1 MDASV
6 SALTATSTSLATNTP
21 PPCVAL
27 ASPSPVRACR
37 RQPASF
43 ARFHS
48 VSGIP
53 RGSHSGLA
61 RSSLTWRTS
70 ANAGG
75 GGSCARS
82 FRRPP
87 AISCALATPPDPAP
101 FEGPAKALGG
111 TPVTPA
117 GERNSGEG
125 NTKTL
130 DDLFDSE
137 VKSRDQFVWEKN
149 WYPVA
154 LIEDLDP
161 SRPTSFQ
168 LLGRDLV
175 IWRDSQGIWR
185 AHADR
190 CPHRLAPLSEGRLD
204 ENGLL
209 QCPYN
214 GWSFRGDGSCAVIP
228 QASDTGPESRA
239 CSSSRA
245 CVASYPAL
253 VSQGLLFV
261 WPEEGRWEDALAV
274 EPPRLPDV
282 FEDEGFSSVTIQR
295 DLYYGFDTLME
306 NVSDPSHIEFAHHKV
321 TGRRDRA
328 KPLPFTI
335 TSSGPFGFAATTD
348 TGTPATSTPAK
359 STDTRT
365 HDTTPAGDGSTAQ
378 ISSWFMAPC
387 SFFSRI
393 DLYPIIPVIGRQ
405 HWQLWICSFN
415 VPMGPGK
422 TRSIVCSARNFARLT
437 VPGGKWW
444 QLYPRWLEHLTSNLI
459 YDGDMIVLQGQ
470 EKVLKG
476 GEGEEEGGG
485 VPYSKLTYTPAAAD
499 RMVLAFRNWLRR
511 YGGGEPAWDPSLT
524 AGPGG
529 AAPLPSTVLSR
540 KEMLDRLGQHTEKC
554 SSCRAALKNVRRLAA
569 VLAGAAAVLLAAA
582 AVVPGEMVGFGGK
595 AGLAVG
601 AVVLLASAAWLK
613 YELEPQFVHR
623 DYVHADVE

>member
-1 MDASV
+1 MDASA
-6 SALTATSTSLATNTP
+6 SALAASSTRLSTIAP
-21 PPCVAL
+21 PPCMAVV
-27 ASPSPVRACR
+27 SPSPVRAR
-37 RQPASF
+37 ANPASF

-48 VSGIP
+48 ASSVP
-53 RGSHSGLA
+53 RRNLA
-61 RSSLTWRTS
+61 HRSLTVRRVCS
-70 ANAGG
+70 AGG
-75 GGSCARS
+75 SYAQS

-101 FEGPAKALGG
+101 LEGPAKALGG

-117 GERNSGEG
+117 GELNSGEG
-125 NTKTL
+125 NAKTL

-137 VKSRDQFVWEKN
+137 VKSRDEFVWEKN

-161 SRPTSFQ
+161 SRPTAFQ

-190 CPHRLAPLSEGRLD
+190 CPHRLVPLSEGRLD

-209 QCPYN
+209 QCPYH
-214 GWSFRGDGSCAVIP
+214 GWSFRGDGTCAVIP
-228 QASDTGPESRA
+228 QASDSGPESRA

-261 WPEEGRWEDALAV
+261 WPEEGRWEEALAV

-328 KPLPFTI
+328 KPLPFNI
-335 TSSGPFGFAATTD
+335 TSSGPFG
-348 TGTPATSTPAK
+348 
-359 STDTRT
+359 
-365 HDTTPAGDGSTAQ
+365 
-378 ISSWFMAPC
+378 
-387 SFFSRI
+387 
-393 DLYPIIPVIGRQ
+393 
-405 HWQLWICSFN
+405 
-415 VPMGPGK
+415 
-422 TRSIVCSARNFARLT
+422 ARNFARLT

-476 GEGEEEGGG
+476 GGGGGGG

-540 KEMLDRLGQHTEKC
+540 AEMLDRLGQHTEKC

-582 AVVPGEMVGFGGK
+582 AAVAPGEVVGVGGK

-601 AVVLLASAAWLK
+601 AVVALAGAAWLK
-613 YELEPQFVHR
+613 YELEPHFVHR

>member
-1 MDASV
+1 MDASA
-6 SALTATSTSLATNTP
+6 SALVATSTRLPTIAS
-21 PPCVAL
+21 PPCMAVV
-27 ASPSPVRACR
+27 SPSPMRAR
-37 RQPASF
+37 ANPASL

-48 VSGIP
+48 ASGVP
-53 RGSHSGLA
+53 RRSLA
-61 RSSLTWRTS
+61 HRSLTARGVCG
-70 ANAGG
+70 AGG
-75 GGSCARS
+75 SYARS

-101 FEGPAKALGG
+101 LEGSAKALGG
-111 TPVTPA
+111 IPVHPA
-117 GERNSGEG
+117 GGRDSGEG

-137 VKSRDQFVWEKN
+137 VKSRDEFVWEKN

-161 SRPTSFQ
+161 SRPTSIQ

-209 QCPYN
+209 QCPYH
-214 GWSFRGDGSCAVIP
+214 GWSFRGDGTCA
-228 QASDTGPESRA
+228 
-239 CSSSRA
+239 
-245 CVASYPAL
+245 
-253 VSQGLLFV
+253 
-261 WPEEGRWEDALAV
+261 
-274 EPPRLPDV
+274 
-282 FEDEGFSSVTIQR
+282 R

-335 TSSGPFGFAATTD
+335 TSSGPFGFSATTD
-348 TGTPATSTPAK
+348 TSTPTTVTPAK
-359 STDTRT
+359 STDTST
-365 HDTTPAGDGSTAQ
+365 PDTTSAELPDSSIPR

-393 DLYPIIPVIGRQ
+393 DLFPTIPVIGRQ

-476 GEGEEEGGG
+476 GGGGGGGRGGKGG

-524 AGPGG
+524 AGPGS

-540 KEMLDRLGQHTEKC
+540 AEMLDRLGQHTEKC

-582 AVVPGEMVGFGGK
+582 AVVPGEVVGVGGK

-601 AVVLLASAAWLK
+601 ALVSLAGAAWLK

>member
-1 MDASV
+1 M
-6 SALTATSTSLATNTP
+6 
-21 PPCVAL
+21 
-27 ASPSPVRACR
+27 
-37 RQPASF
+37 
-43 ARFHS
+43 
-48 VSGIP
+48 
-53 RGSHSGLA
+53 
-61 RSSLTWRTS
+61 
-70 ANAGG
+70 
-75 GGSCARS
+75 
-82 FRRPP
+82 
-87 AISCALATPPDPAP
+87 
-101 FEGPAKALGG
+101 
-111 TPVTPA
+111 
-117 GERNSGEG
+117 
-125 NTKTL
+125 
-130 DDLFDSE
+130 
-137 VKSRDQFVWEKN
+137 
-149 WYPVA
+149 YPVA

-209 QCPYN
+209 QCPYH
-214 GWSFRGDGSCAVIP
+214 GWSFRGDGTCAVIP

-261 WPEEGRWEDALAV
+261 WPEEGRWEEALAV

-328 KPLPFTI
+328 KPLPFNI

-348 TGTPATSTPAK
+348 TGTSATVTPTKSPDTSTP
-359 STDTRT
+359 DV
-365 HDTTPAGDGSTAQ
+365 TTADDGATPR

-393 DLYPIIPVIGRQ
+393 DLFPTIPVIGRQ

-476 GEGEEEGGG
+476 GGGGGGGG
-485 VPYSKLTYTPAAAD
+485 VPYSKLTYTPAGAD

-569 VLAGAAAVLLAAA
+569 VLVGAAAVLLAAA
-582 AVVPGEMVGFGGK
+582 AVIPGEAVGVGGKAWLAVGAVVSLASAAWLKGMVVVGVTAVPPPVVAAAAVAPGEVVGGEGK

-601 AVVLLASAAWLK
+601 AVVSLASAAWLK
-613 YELEPQFVHR
+613 YELKPQFVHR
-623 DYVHADVE
+623 DYGHADVDCTKSSSHSDPPHLHSQRIPLDVDIPLHSALSSALPPLQSQLQQISWILRPSHTTYVQGASNSYH

>member
-1 MDASV
+1 MDASA
-6 SALTATSTSLATNTP
+6 SALAASSTRLSTIAP
-21 PPCVAL
+21 PPCMAVV
-27 ASPSPVRACR
+27 SPSPVRAR
-37 RQPASF
+37 ANPASF

-48 VSGIP
+48 ASSVP
-53 RGSHSGLA
+53 RRNLA
-61 RSSLTWRTS
+61 HRSLTARGVCS
-70 ANAGG
+70 AGG
-75 GGSCARS
+75 SYAQS

-101 FEGPAKALGG
+101 LEGPAKALGG

-117 GERNSGEG
+117 GELNSGEG
-125 NTKTL
+125 NAKTL

-137 VKSRDQFVWEKN
+137 VKSRDEFVWEKN

-175 IWRDSQGIWR
+175 IWRDSQGRWR

-209 QCPYN
+209 QCPYH
-214 GWSFRGDGSCAVIP
+214 GWSFRGDGTCAVIP
-228 QASDTGPESRA
+228 QASDSGPESRA

-261 WPEEGRWEDALAV
+261 WPEEGRWEEALAV

-328 KPLPFTI
+328 KPLPFNI
-335 TSSGPFGFAATTD
+335 TSSGPFGFSATTD
-348 TGTPATSTPAK
+348 TSTPVTVTPANSPDTSTP
-359 STDTRT
+359 
-365 HDTTPAGDGSTAQ
+365 DTTSADDGSTPR

-393 DLYPIIPVIGRQ
+393 DLFPTIPVIGRQ

-476 GEGEEEGGG
+476 GGGGGGG

-540 KEMLDRLGQHTEKC
+540 AEMLDRLGQHTEKC

-582 AVVPGEMVGFGGK
+582 AAVAPGEVVGVGGK

-601 AVVLLASAAWLK
+601 AVVALAGAAWLK